1 MKRIQ
6 GFVLGV
12 LATVLVVSLTTT
24 ALAAGGYISFNR
36 VNIRHNGTQ
45 IGAAGEDYVLDNGCV
60 APYSLS
66 YTDEK
71 GGNTT
76 YLPVRKVS
84 ELLGVNISWDGTTKT
99 VTIGR
104 EPTKVNVDYANW
116 TDEQNA
122 EYEKFASMWTL
133 RDSNNELND
142 IKNKLVT
149 FSGWANFKYTGTM
162 TKTELDEYIKEIGED
177 KLLNYSVR
185 FVCEFL
191 EPYAER
197 LNIESI
203 YYFEDEEI
211 FVTACDSK
219 YLDSCICV
227 LWPVS

>member
-36 VNIRHNGTQ
+36 VNIRHKGTQ
-45 IGAAGEDYVLDNGCV
+45 IGAAGEDYVLDNGCA

-84 ELLGVNISWDGTTKT
+84 ELLGVDIGWDGATKT

-104 EPTKVNVDYANW
+104 EPTKVDVDYANW

-122 EYEKFASMWTL
+122 EYEKFAGMWTL
-133 RDSNNELND
+133 RDSNMDFEKQNWPSNIEVLD
-142 IKNKLVT
+142 GFASFTYSGDMTRAEFDGFIQKL
-149 FSGWANFKYTGTM
+149 G
-162 TKTELDEYIKEIGED
+162 EQRLLEI
-177 KLLNYSVR
+177 SVR
-185 FVCEFL
+185 YIREFM
-191 EPYAER
+191 EPYGKEFY
-197 LNIESI
+197 LEST
-203 YYFEDEEI
+203 YYYEDISI
-211 FVTACDSK
+211 FTTNCDSK
-219 YLDSCICV
+219 RLDSSGCTI
-227 LWPVS
+227 W

>member
-84 ELLGVNISWDGTTKT
+84 ELLGVDIGWDGATKT
-99 VTIGR
+99 VTIGE
-104 EPTKVNVDYANW
+104 EPANTGDVSDYSDW
-116 TDEQNA
+116 TEEDETAYQEFKA
-122 EYEKFASMWTL
+122 LWQV
-133 RDSNNELND
+133 RDSD
-142 IKNKLVT
+142 YVYFIA
-149 FSGWANFKYTGTM
+149 FS
-162 TKTELDEYIKEIGED
+162 
-177 KLLNYSVR
+177 
-185 FVCEFL
+185 
-191 EPYAER
+191 
-197 LNIESI
+197 
-203 YYFEDEEI
+203 DEEI
-211 FVTACDSK
+211 KKLCEEVDPEIIKKFSVRLAKENFTGKSTFPFSTSNREDLWYVLYTGAEQILNGVRMEGSCDYSRS
-219 YLDSCICV
+219 YV
-227 LWPVS
+227 LKALSNE